1 MADKDD
7 KKIAK
12 PTCPK
17 CGKHEFKHEAV
28 KSSGSSAG
36 VYVVFI
42 TAMTGYE
49 KVKKESNNFNCDEI
63 AYQDNRAASYCD

>member
-36 VYVVFI
+36 VYVVFCI
-42 TAMTGYE
+42 GCGHIIG
-49 KVKKESNNFNCDEI
+49 VV
-63 AYQDNRAASYCD
+63 